1 MKKLLLLVMAAA
13 LPVICSAQDLESSL
27 ELTGDKNNVSTN
39 ETAKI
44 TDRHNFV
51 VISDRDVVWQKV
63 YDSDVK
69 TIHDLEGLFFG
80 HGFTDCQ
87 TLNDS
92 TLVCRYNCHGGI
104 PYKRYGYSRMKLP
117 LSVLSVRDLEARVVV
132 QMKNGKYRITFDNIY
147 TCNGSAGIKNGY
159 TDFFIE
165 NITGELYDKR
175 QLSIAMEVLDKL
187 FTEAVDF
194 SRQGYLATDF

>member
-1 MKKLLLLVMAAA
+1 MAAA
-13 LPVICSAQDLESSL
+13 IPVICSAQDLESSL
-27 ELTGDKNNVSTN
+27 ELTGDKNNAATN

-51 VISDRDVVWQKV
+51 VISDREVVWQKV

-147 TCNGSAGIKNGY
+147 TCNGSAGIKDGY

-194 SRQGYLATDF
+194 SCQGYLATDF

>member
-1 MKKLLLLVMAAA
+1 MAAA
-13 LPVICSAQDLESSL
+13 LPVICPAQDLESSL
-27 ELTGDKNNVSTN
+27 ELTGDKNNASTN
-39 ETAKI
+39 EVAKI

-63 YDSDVK
+63 YNSDVK

-132 QMKNGKYRITFDNIY
+132 QMKDGKYRITFDNIF

>member
-1 MKKLLLLVMAAA
+1 MAAA

-27 ELTGDKNNVSTN
+27 ELTGDKNNAATN

-63 YDSDVK
+63 YNSAVK

-87 TLNDS
+87 ILNDS
-92 TLVCRYNCHGGI
+92 TLVCRYICHGGI

-132 QMKNGKYRITFDNIY
+132 QMKDVKYRITFDNIY

-175 QLSIAMEVLDKL
+175 QLSIAMAVLDKL

>member
-1 MKKLLLLVMAAA
+1 MAAA
-13 LPVICSAQDLESSL
+13 IPVICSAQDLESSL
-27 ELTGDKNNVSTN
+27 ELTGDKNNASTN

-44 TDRHNFV
+44 TDRHNLV

-132 QMKNGKYRITFDNIY
+132 QMKDGKYRITFDNIF

>member
-13 LPVICSAQDLESSL
+13 LTVICSAQDLESSL
-27 ELTGDKNNVSTN
+27 ELNGDKNNAATN

-51 VISDRDVVWQKV
+51 VIGDREVIWQKV
-63 YDSDVK
+63 YDSDVQ

-92 TLVCRYNCHGGI
+92 TLACRYVCHGGI

-159 TDFFIE
+159 TDFFID
-165 NITGELYDKR
+165 NISGEFYDKR

-194 SRQGYLATDF
+194 RRQGYLSTDF

>member
-1 MKKLLLLVMAAA
+1 MAAA
-13 LPVICSAQDLESSL
+13 LTVICSAQDLESSL

-63 YDSDVK
+63 YNSDVK

-132 QMKNGKYRITFDNIY
+132 QMKNGKYRITFDNIF

>member
-1 MKKLLLLVMAAA
+1 MAAA

-27 ELTGDKNNVSTN
+27 ELTGDKNNASTN
-39 ETAKI
+39 ETAII
-44 TDRHNFV
+44 TARHNFV
-51 VISDRDVVWQKV
+51 VFSDRDVVWQKV
-63 YDSDVK
+63 YNSDVK
-69 TIHDLEGLFFG
+69 TIHDLEGLFFE
-80 HGFTDCQ
+80 HGFTNCQ

-132 QMKNGKYRITFDNIY
+132 QMKDVKYRITFDNIY

-165 NITGELYDKR
+165 NISGELYDKR

-194 SRQGYLATDF
+194 SRQGYLSTDF

>member
-1 MKKLLLLVMAAA
+1 MAAA

-27 ELTGDKNNVSTN
+27 ELTGDKNNASTN
-39 ETAKI
+39 EVAKI
-44 TDRHNFV
+44 ADRHNFV

-63 YDSDVK
+63 YNSDVK

-187 FTEAVDF
+187 FTETVDF
-194 SRQGYLATDF
+194 SRQGYLSTDF

>member
-1 MKKLLLLVMAAA
+1 MKKLLLLVMAAV
-13 LPVICSAQDLESSL
+13 LTVICSAQDLESSF
-27 ELTGDKNNVSTN
+27 ELTGDKNNTSTN

-44 TDRHNFV
+44 TDCHIFV
-51 VISDRDVVWQKV
+51 VIRDQDVVWQKV
-63 YDSDVK
+63 YNSAVK

-92 TLVCRYNCHGGI
+92 TLVCRYVCHGGI

-132 QMKNGKYRITFDNIY
+132 QMKDVKYRITFDNIS

>member
-1 MKKLLLLVMAAA
+1 
-13 LPVICSAQDLESSL
+13 
-27 ELTGDKNNVSTN
+27 
-39 ETAKI
+39 
-44 TDRHNFV
+44 
-51 VISDRDVVWQKV
+51 
-63 YDSDVK
+63 
-69 TIHDLEGLFFG
+69 
-80 HGFTDCQ
+80 
-87 TLNDS
+87 
-92 TLVCRYNCHGGI
+92 
-104 PYKRYGYSRMKLP
+104 MKLP

-147 TCNGSAGIKNGY
+147 TCNGSADIKNGY

>member
-1 MKKLLLLVMAAA
+1 MEKLLLLVMAAV
-13 LPVICSAQDLESSL
+13 LTVICSAQDLESSF
-27 ELTGDKNNVSTN
+27 ELTSDKNNASTN

-44 TDRHNFV
+44 TDCHNFV
-51 VISDRDVVWQKV
+51 VIRDQDVVWQKV
-63 YDSDVK
+63 YNSAVK
-69 TIHDLEGLFFG
+69 TIHDLEGLFVG
-80 HGFTDCQ
+80 HGFTDCE
-87 TLNDS
+87 TLKGS
-92 TLVCRYNCHGGI
+92 TLVCRYGGHGGI

-132 QMKNGKYRITFDNIY
+132 QMKDVKYRITFDNIS

-159 TDFFIE
+159 TDFFID
-165 NITGELYDKR
+165 NISGELYDKR

>member
-1 MKKLLLLVMAAA
+1 MAAA

-27 ELTGDKNNVSTN
+27 ELTGDKNNAATN

-63 YDSDVK
+63 YNSDVK

-132 QMKNGKYRITFDNIY
+132 QMKDGKYRITFDNIY

-194 SRQGYLATDF
+194 SRQGYLSTDF

>member
-27 ELTGDKNNVSTN
+27 ELTGDKNNASTN
-39 ETAKI
+39 EVAKI

-63 YDSDVK
+63 YNSDVK

>member
-13 LPVICSAQDLESSL
+13 LTVICSAQDLESSL

-80 HGFTDCQ
+80 HGFTNCQ

-92 TLVCRYNCHGGI
+92 TLVCRYNCHGGL

-165 NITGELYDKR
+165 NISGELYDKR

-194 SRQGYLATDF
+194 SRQGYLSTNF

>member
-1 MKKLLLLVMAAA
+1 MAAA

-27 ELTGDKNNVSTN
+27 ELTGDKNNASTN
-39 ETAKI
+39 EVAKI

-63 YDSDVK
+63 YNSDVK

-194 SRQGYLATDF
+194 SRQGYLSTDF

>member
-1 MKKLLLLVMAAA
+1 MAAA

-27 ELTGDKNNVSTN
+27 ELTGDKNNAATN

-63 YDSDVK
+63 YNSDVK

-132 QMKNGKYRITFDNIY
+132 QMKDGKYRITFDNIY

>member
-1 MKKLLLLVMAAA
+1 MKKLLLLVMAAV
-13 LPVICSAQDLESSL
+13 LTVICSAQDLESSF
-27 ELTGDKNNVSTN
+27 ELTGDKNNASTN

-44 TDRHNFV
+44 TDCHNFV
-51 VISDRDVVWQKV
+51 VIRDQDVVWQKV
-63 YDSDVK
+63 YNSAVK

-132 QMKNGKYRITFDNIY
+132 QMKDVKYRITFDNIS

-159 TDFFIE
+159 TDFLIDD
-165 NITGELYDKR
+165 ISGELYDKR

>member
-63 YDSDVK
+63 YNSDVK

-92 TLVCRYNCHGGI
+92 TLVC
-104 PYKRYGYSRMKLP
+104 
-117 LSVLSVRDLEARVVV
+117 
-132 QMKNGKYRITFDNIY
+132 QT
-147 TCNGSAGIKNGY
+147 T
-159 TDFFIE
+159 
-165 NITGELYDKR
+165 
-175 QLSIAMEVLDKL
+175 
-187 FTEAVDF
+187 
-194 SRQGYLATDF
+194 

>member
-1 MKKLLLLVMAAA
+1 MAAA
-13 LPVICSAQDLESSL
+13 ITVICSSQDLESSL
-27 ELTGDKNNVSTN
+27 ELTGDKNNASTN
-39 ETAKI
+39 EVAKI
-44 TDRHNFV
+44 ADRHNFV
-51 VISDRDVVWQKV
+51 VIGDREVIWQKV

-69 TIHDLEGLFFG
+69 TIHDLEGLFFR

-92 TLVCRYNCHGGI
+92 TLVCRYACHGGI

-132 QMKNGKYRITFDNIY
+132 QMKDGKYRITFDNIF

-187 FTEAVDF
+187 LTEAVDF
-194 SRQGYLATDF
+194 SRQGYLSTDF

>member
-1 MKKLLLLVMAAA
+1 MKKLLLLAMAAA
-13 LPVICSAQDLESSL
+13 LTVICSAQDLESSL
-27 ELTGDKNNVSTN
+27 ELTGDKNNAATN

-51 VISDRDVVWQKV
+51 VISDREVVWQKV

-147 TCNGSAGIKNGY
+147 TCNGSAGIKDGY

-194 SRQGYLATDF
+194 SCQGYLATDF

>member
-1 MKKLLLLVMAAA
+1 MAAA

-27 ELTGDKNNVSTN
+27 ELTGDKNNASTN
-39 ETAKI
+39 EVAKI
-44 TDRHNFV
+44 ADRHNFV

-132 QMKNGKYRITFDNIY
+132 QMKNGKYRITFDNIF

-194 SRQGYLATDF
+194 SRQGYLSTDF

>member
-1 MKKLLLLVMAAA
+1 MAAA
-13 LPVICSAQDLESSL
+13 IPVICSAQDLESSL
-27 ELTGDKNNVSTN
+27 ELTGDKNNASTN
-39 ETAKI
+39 EVAKI
-44 TDRHNFV
+44 ADRHNFV
-51 VISDRDVVWQKV
+51 VIGDREVIWQKV

-69 TIHDLEGLFFG
+69 TIHNLEGLFFE

-87 TLNDS
+87 ILNDS
-92 TLVCRYNCHGGI
+92 TLVCRYVCHGGI

-132 QMKNGKYRITFDNIY
+132 QMKDGKYRITFDNIF

>member
-1 MKKLLLLVMAAA
+1 MAAA
-13 LPVICSAQDLESSL
+13 LPVICSAQDLESSF
-27 ELTGDKNNVSTN
+27 ELTGDKNNASTN
-39 ETAKI
+39 EAEEI

-63 YDSDVK
+63 YNSDVK

-80 HGFTDCQ
+80 HGFTNCQ

-92 TLVCRYNCHGGI
+92 TLVCRYACHGGI

-117 LSVLSVRDLEARVVV
+117 LSVLSVRDLEARVVA
-132 QMKNGKYRITFDNIY
+132 QLRNGKYRITFDNIY

>member
-13 LPVICSAQDLESSL
+13 LPVICSAQDLESSF
-27 ELTGDKNNVSTN
+27 ELTGDKNNASTN

-44 TDRHNFV
+44 TDCHNFV
-51 VISDRDVVWQKV
+51 VIRDQDVVWQKV
-63 YDSDVK
+63 YNSAVK
-69 TIHDLEGLFFG
+69 TIHDLEGLFFV

-132 QMKNGKYRITFDNIY
+132 QMKNVKYRITFDNIS

-159 TDFFIE
+159 TDFFID
-165 NITGELYDKR
+165 NISGELYDKR

>member
-1 MKKLLLLVMAAA
+1 MKKLLLLVMAAV
-13 LPVICSAQDLESSL
+13 LTVICSAQDLESSF
-27 ELTGDKNNVSTN
+27 ELTGDKNNASTN

-44 TDRHNFV
+44 TDCHNFV
-51 VISDRDVVWQKV
+51 VIRDQDVVWQKV
-63 YDSDVK
+63 YNSAVK

-87 TLNDS
+87 PLNDS
-92 TLVCRYNCHGGI
+92 TLVCRYVCHGGI

-132 QMKNGKYRITFDNIY
+132 QMKDVKYRITFDNIS

-159 TDFFIE
+159 TDFFID
-165 NITGELYDKR
+165 NISGELYDKR

>member
-1 MKKLLLLVMAAA
+1 MAAA

-27 ELTGDKNNVSTN
+27 ELTGDKNNASTN
-39 ETAKI
+39 EVAKI
-44 TDRHNFV
+44 ADRHNFV

-63 YDSDVK
+63 YNSDVK

-132 QMKNGKYRITFDNIY
+132 QMKDGKYRITFDNIY

>member
-13 LPVICSAQDLESSL
+13 LTVICSAQDLESSL
-27 ELTGDKNNVSTN
+27 ELNGDKNNAATN

-51 VISDRDVVWQKV
+51 VIGDREVIWQKV
-63 YDSDVK
+63 YDSDVQ

-92 TLVCRYNCHGGI
+92 TLACRYVCHGGI

-132 QMKNGKYRITFDNIY
+132 QMKDGKYRITFDNIF

-194 SRQGYLATDF
+194 RRQGYLSTDF

>member
-1 MKKLLLLVMAAA
+1 MTAA

-27 ELTGDKNNVSTN
+27 ELTGDKNNASTN
-39 ETAKI
+39 EVAKI
-44 TDRHNFV
+44 ADRHNFV

-63 YDSDVK
+63 YNSDVK

-92 TLVCRYNCHGGI
+92 TLACRYVCHGGI

-132 QMKNGKYRITFDNIY
+132 QMKDSKYRITFDNIF

-194 SRQGYLATDF
+194 GSGGKPCV

>member
-1 MKKLLLLVMAAA
+1 MAAA

>member
-1 MKKLLLLVMAAA
+1 MKKLLLWVLAAA

-27 ELTGDKNNVSTN
+27 ELTGDKNNASTN
-39 ETAKI
+39 ETGEIAY
-44 TDRHNFV
+44 RHNFV
-51 VISDRDVVWQKV
+51 VISDREVVWQKI

-69 TIHDLEGLFFG
+69 TIHDLEGLFFA
-80 HGFTDCQ
+80 HGFTNCQ

-92 TLVCRYNCHGGI
+92 TLVGRYICHGGI

-117 LSVLSVRDLEARVVV
+117 LLVLSVRDLEARVVA
-132 QMKNGKYRITFDNIY
+132 QLKDGKYRITFDNIY

-159 TDFFIE
+159 TDFFVE
-165 NITGELYDKR
+165 NITGEIYDKR
-175 QLSIAMEVLDKL
+175 QLSTAMEVLDKL

-194 SRQGYLATDF
+194 SRQGYLSTDF

>member
-1 MKKLLLLVMAAA
+1 MKKLLLLVMAAV
-13 LPVICSAQDLESSL
+13 LTVICSAQDLESSF
-27 ELTGDKNNVSTN
+27 ELTGDKNNASAN

-44 TDRHNFV
+44 TDCHNFV
-51 VISDRDVVWQKV
+51 VIRDQDVVWQKV
-63 YDSDVK
+63 YNSAVK

-92 TLVCRYNCHGGI
+92 TLVCSYNCHGGI

-132 QMKNGKYRITFDNIY
+132 QMKDVKYRITFDNIS

-159 TDFFIE
+159 TDFFID
-165 NITGELYDKR
+165 NISGELYDKR

>member
-13 LPVICSAQDLESSL
+13 LTVICSAQDLESSL

-63 YDSDVK
+63 YNSDVK

-147 TCNGSAGIKNGY
+147 TCNESAGIKNGY

-187 FTEAVDF
+187 FTETVDF
-194 SRQGYLATDF
+194 SRQGYLSTDF

>member
-13 LPVICSAQDLESSL
+13 IPVICSAQDLESSL
-27 ELTGDKNNVSTN
+27 ELTGDKNNAATN

-51 VISDRDVVWQKV
+51 VISDREVVWQKV

-132 QMKNGKYRITFDNIY
+132 QMKDGKYRITFDNIY

>member
-13 LPVICSAQDLESSL
+13 LTVICSAQDLESSL
-27 ELTGDKNNVSTN
+27 ELTGDKNNAATN

-51 VISDRDVVWQKV
+51 VISDKDVVWQKV

-132 QMKNGKYRITFDNIY
+132 QMKDGKYRITFDNIY

>member
-13 LPVICSAQDLESSL
+13 LTVICSAQDLESSL

-80 HGFTDCQ
+80 HGFTNCQ

-92 TLVCRYNCHGGI
+92 TLVCRYNCHGGL

-165 NITGELYDKR
+165 NISGELYDKR

>member
-27 ELTGDKNNVSTN
+27 ELTGDKNNAATN

-44 TDRHNFV
+44 ADRHNFV

-63 YDSDVK
+63 YNSDVK

-92 TLVCRYNCHGGI
+92 TLVCRYVCHGGI

-194 SRQGYLATDF
+194 SRQGYLATDL

>member
-1 MKKLLLLVMAAA
+1 MAAA
-13 LPVICSAQDLESSL
+13 LPVICSAQDLESSF
-27 ELTGDKNNVSTN
+27 ELNGDKNNAATN

-51 VISDRDVVWQKV
+51 VIGDREVIWQKV
-63 YDSDVK
+63 YDSDVQ

-132 QMKNGKYRITFDNIY
+132 QMKDGKYRITFDNIF

-194 SRQGYLATDF
+194 SRQGYLSTDF

>member
-1 MKKLLLLVMAAA
+1 
-13 LPVICSAQDLESSL
+13 
-27 ELTGDKNNVSTN
+27 
-39 ETAKI
+39 
-44 TDRHNFV
+44 
-51 VISDRDVVWQKV
+51 
-63 YDSDVK
+63 
-69 TIHDLEGLFFG
+69 
-80 HGFTDCQ
+80 
-87 TLNDS
+87 
-92 TLVCRYNCHGGI
+92 
-104 PYKRYGYSRMKLP
+104 MKLP

-159 TDFFIE
+159 TDFFID
-165 NITGELYDKR
+165 NISGEFYDKR

>member
-1 MKKLLLLVMAAA
+1 MAAA
-13 LPVICSAQDLESSL
+13 LTVICSAQDLESSL
-27 ELTGDKNNVSTN
+27 ELNGDKNNAATN

-51 VISDRDVVWQKV
+51 VIGDREVIWQKV
-63 YDSDVK
+63 YDSDVQ

-92 TLVCRYNCHGGI
+92 TLACRYVCHGGI
-104 PYKRYGYSRMKLP
+104 QYKRYGYSRMKLP

-159 TDFFIE
+159 TDFFID
-165 NITGELYDKR
+165 NISGEFYDKR